1 MLQKLIYIILLLT
14 TLNAQSVVNI
24 ESSNIKINNFKLSYF
39 IDKTEI
45 MELDEVKKQE
55 FIDASNSLSLGYNAK
70 HTWIKI
76 VLKNCSTKNQNIFIH
91 NIDAFHSSS
100 IKFYELEDNRI
111 LNALQI
117 DLKHG
122 INIVSMD
129 GANSIFDIY
138 LRSNQTKTIYIKLEA
153 ISSQFFKLL
162 ILDEENSKKV
172 LIKEYVPMV
181 LLIGILMT
189 LVFYNLIMY
198 ISLKY
203 KEYLYYSLYLFS
215 SSIWI
220 LYMYGPLAHYFELY
234 GNMGNI
240 FSNII
245 ILLPIFLSFFMKSI
259 FKTDSEYKKE
269 NKLID
274 SIIYLFLFNLIYSI
288 FDYESSIRLTY
299 ILFLYSFVIFISVAI
314 SLHKQG
320 NSLAK
325 YFLIANLSFGLFE
338 IIGMLFYNGFL
349 SYTHITSHAVGIG
362 LSFEAMGLTYLLSH
376 RIKLIQKSRRE
387 LFVTLEEKVKLRTKE
402 LEFSNYEFQHV
413 LDTTMEGICIVENGK
428 CIDVNNAGLEIFD
441 LKNKEEILGL
451 SLISFIAPS
460 YRPLSIRNIQ
470 QAVEEPYE
478 SIALKSDGTE
488 FPVMVKGHNFKNN
501 NRTLRIVS
509 LLDLSEIKK
518 NEKELKIAKQ
528 KAEEATKTKSN
539 FLANMSH
546 EIRTPMNGIV
556 GMTYLIKQT
565 ELSPIQINY
574 INKIEKASNN
584 LLDIINDILD
594 FSKIEAGKIEMEK
607 IHFDM
612 KDIVENIINIVE
624 LKAEEKDLD
633 FHISCNEEY
642 HIYYG
647 DALKISQILLNLI
660 TNAIKFT
667 HEGSITFSIEKK
679 EDNHIRFTVK
689 DTGIGLS
696 KDEQSK
702 LFNSFSQADSSTTRK
717 YGGTGLGLS
726 ISKELV
732 HFMDGKIWV
741 ESKQGKGSSFM
752 FELKLPKGDKSK
764 IKKVSNKTSLKKL
777 NNNIVSLK
785 GSNILLVEDN
795 DVNREIIHA
804 LLQSSGIN
812 IDDAY
817 DGKMALD
824 LYTKNP
830 SKYELILMDIQMP
843 IMDGYE
849 ATKEIRELDSNIP
862 IIALSANAMNH
873 DIQKSKEIGMNAHLS
888 KPIEIE
894 KIYKTLIKYIPVK
907 EIIEDIDINNSID
920 IELPYFTYIDVNI
933 GLDYLG
939 GDKTLYIEILGHFV
953 ARYKNFNI
961 DNLDSFE
968 FKRATHTLKG
978 LSQNIG
984 ALSLH
989 IITKELDNTQDRTLL
1004 GEFYYKLELVVDEL
1018 VAKINL

>member
-1 MLQKLIYIILLLT
+1 MIQKLIYIILLFT
-14 TLNAQSVVNI
+14 TLNAQSIVDIKSN
-24 ESSNIKINNFKLSYF
+24 NIKINDFKIGYF
-39 IDKTEI
+39 IDTTNN
-45 MELDEVKKQE
+45 MQLDNVKKQN
-55 FIDASNSLSLGYNAK
+55 FINSSNSLSLGYNAK
-70 HTWIKI
+70 YTWVKI
-76 VLKNCSTKNQNIFIH
+76 VIKNSTTKNQNIFIH

-100 IKFYELEDNRI
+100 IKFYELEDNKI

-117 DLKHG
+117 DLK
-122 INIVSMD
+122 NNMNRVSMD
-129 GANSIFDIY
+129 GANAIFDIY
-138 LRSNQTKTIYIKLEA
+138 LRSNQTKIVYMKSEA

-181 LLIGILMT
+181 FLMGVLMT
-189 LVFYNLIMY
+189 LAFYNLIIY

-220 LYMYGPLAHYFELY
+220 IYMYGPLAHYFEVY
-234 GNMGNI
+234 GSIVYI
-240 FSNII
+240 FSNIL
-245 ILLPIFLSFFMKSI
+245 ILLPILLSFFIKSI
-259 FKTDSEYKKE
+259 FKTEIKYPRE

-274 SIIYLFLFNLIYSI
+274 SIIYLFLFNLLYTM
-288 FDYESSIRLTY
+288 FDYEGATRLTH
-299 ILFLYSFVIFISVAI
+299 ILFLYSFIVFISVAI
-314 SLHKQG
+314 SIHKQG
-320 NSLAK
+320 NNLAK
-325 YFLIANLSFGLFE
+325 YFLIANISFGVFE
-338 IIGMLFYNGFL
+338 TIGMLFYNGFL
-349 SYTHITSHAVGIG
+349 NYTHITSHAIGIG
-362 LSFEAMGLTYLLSH
+362 LSLEAMGLTYLLSY
-376 RIKLIQKSRRE
+376 RIKLIQRAKRE
-387 LFVTLEEKVKLRTKE
+387 LFKTLEEKVKQRTSE

-413 LDTTMEGICIVENGK
+413 LDTTMEGICIIEDGK
-428 CIDVNNAGLEIFD
+428 CIDINNAGLVIFGF
-441 LKNKEEILGL
+441 KNKKDILGI

-478 SIALKSDGTE
+478 SIALKSNGEE
-488 FPVMVKGHNFKNN
+488 FPVMIKGHNFKNN
-501 NRTLRIVS
+501 NRTIHIMS
-509 LLDLSEIKK
+509 LLDLTDMKN
-518 NEKELKIAKQ
+518 NEKELKISKQ
-528 KAEEATKTKSN
+528 KAEESTKIKSN

-565 ELSPIQINY
+565 NLNPLQINY
-574 INKIEKASNN
+574 INKIEKTSNN

-594 FSKIEAGKIEMEK
+594 FSKIEAGKIEIEK

-612 KDIVENIINIVE
+612 KDIVNNIINIVE
-624 LKAEEKDLD
+624 LKAEEKDLE
-633 FHISCNEEY
+633 FKISCNEKY

-647 DALKISQILLNLI
+647 DALKISQIILNLI

-667 HEGSITFSIEKK
+667 HKGSISFNIERI
-679 EDNHIRFTVK
+679 DNDNIRFIVK
-689 DTGIGLS
+689 DTGIGLTTQ
-696 KDEQSK
+696 EQSR
-702 LFNSFSQADSSTTRK
+702 LFSSFSQADSSTTRK

-732 HFMDGKIWV
+732 YLMNGKIWV
-741 ESKQGKGSSFM
+741 ESIKGKGSSFM
-752 FELKLPKGDKSK
+752 FEIELPKGEKSK

-777 NNNIVSLK
+777 NSNIASLK

-824 LYTKNP
+824 LYIKNK

-849 ATKEIRELDSNIP
+849 ATTKIREIDKNIP
-862 IIALSANAMNH
+862 IIALSANAMKH
-873 DIQKSKEIGMNAHLS
+873 DIEKSKEIGMNAHLS

-894 KIYKTLIKYIPVK
+894 KIYKALIKYIPVK
-907 EIIEDIDINNSID
+907 EILNDLIVNELDG
-920 IELPYFTYIDVNI
+920 IELPNFTYLDINI

-939 GDKTLYIEILGHFV
+939 GDKKLYIEILGHFIT
-953 ARYKNFNI
+953 RYKNFNI
-961 DNLDSFE
+961 DNLDKFE

-984 ALSLH
+984 ASSLY
-989 IITKELDNTQDRTLL
+989 IITKELDKTQDRTLL
-1004 GEFYYKLELVVDEL
+1004 EEFYYKLELVVDEL
-1018 VAKINL
+1018 LVKIES